1 MKYIRLYMIIIFL
14 WILFT
19 DDFNNGYSNFSIID
33 IKKSENYN
41 DFIAYRNDI
50 TSEDYKNI
58 YEPIYY
64 DINQN
69 IGLKPKCGYESID
82 KELII
87 DYKFE
92 RCTNVINE
100 YAVVNRNNNYYL
112 IDMKGNIIYEFPNN
126 RDNIEIDEL
135 IDYHD
140 NKLYV
145 SWYKGS
151 SIIDTEN
158 DNIINF
164 KGKFIDTNYNEIFSM
179 LNKNGGINIVDKY
192 GNKIDDRNFRY
203 VSFYGNDNVELED
216 SDGYIYAEIIERKQ

>member
-1 MKYIRLYMIIIFL
+1 MKYIRLFMIIIFL
-14 WILFT
+14 WTLFT
-19 DDFNNGYSNFSIID
+19 DDFNNGHSNFSIID

-41 DFIAYRNDI
+41 DLLAYRNDI

-69 IGLKPKCGYESID
+69 IGLNPKCGYESID

-126 RDNIEIDEL
+126 RDYIEIDEL

-158 DNIINF
+158 DNVINF
-164 KGKFIDTNYNEIFSM
+164 KGKFIDTNYNGIFSM
-179 LNKNGGINIVDKY
+179 LNTNGGINIVDKY